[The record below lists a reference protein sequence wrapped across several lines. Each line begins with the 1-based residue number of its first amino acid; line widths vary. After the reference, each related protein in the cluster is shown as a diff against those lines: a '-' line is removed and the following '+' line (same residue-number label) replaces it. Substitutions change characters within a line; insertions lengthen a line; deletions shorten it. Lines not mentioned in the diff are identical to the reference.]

1 MPNQFKMKK
10 GIKYGTCAICEETC
24 ILTFEHIPPKAAFNN
39 KPSRVYSMENILE
52 KTKDSKQIPKSFEG
66 LHYSDRQK
74 GYGDYLLCAKCNNMT
89 GHLYAPAYINFNNS
103 ILKLI
108 ADNYDD
114 YMKATG
120 LQLDARIKP
129 LNFAKQV
136 LSMFCCSYPKIK
148 KQYPIIQ
155 KLILNKDMNIQDG
168 NYPFQLLMFLLTPDS
183 IPGST
188 GPIAL
193 LMNDGRID
201 AKFEIDFP
209 PLGFQIYESK
219 TNNNAM
225 DITSFLTFKY
235 DETADI
241 NSLLPIYKKDTIF
254 PVKTLGT
261 LR

>member
-1 MPNQFKMKK
+1 MKK
-10 GIKYGTCAICEETC
+10 KPRKGFCAICGLECE
-24 ILTFEHIPPKAAFNN
+24 LTFEHIPPRAAFND
-39 KPSRVYSMENILE
+39 KPSRMYSMENILE

-114 YMKATG
+114 YMKASG
-120 LQLDARIKP
+120 LQLNARIEP
-129 LNFAKQV
+129 LNFSKQV

-148 KQYPIIQ
+148 EQYPIIQ
-155 KLILNKDMNIQDG
+155 KLILDKNTSIQGD
-168 NYPFQLLMFLLTPDS
+168 NCPFQLLMFLLTPDS

-193 LMNDGRID
+193 LMDDGRID

-225 DITSFLTFKY
+225 DITPFLSFKY
-235 DETADI
+235 NETADI
-241 NSLLPIYKKDTIF
+241 NSLLPIYKKDTIL
-254 PVKTLGT
+254 PVKTLEA